1 MKRAGSGAARLGRA
15 PEVVVGSPQI
25 PTAGT
30 DGWRG
35 RIRTFDLL
43 IQRTPDVFV
52 DSRCPL
58 LRDPPTGASRPLS
71 SSLQG
76 PAPRAN
82 ESSRVTLAITSVPR

>member
-43 IQRTPDVFV
+43 IQRTPNDFS
-52 DSRCPL
+52 DRRC
-58 LRDPPTGASRPLS
+58 DLS
-71 SSLQG
+71 VAGTRILSV
-76 PAPRAN
+76 R
-82 ESSRVTLAITSVPR
+82 RVIRLNMPDGVR